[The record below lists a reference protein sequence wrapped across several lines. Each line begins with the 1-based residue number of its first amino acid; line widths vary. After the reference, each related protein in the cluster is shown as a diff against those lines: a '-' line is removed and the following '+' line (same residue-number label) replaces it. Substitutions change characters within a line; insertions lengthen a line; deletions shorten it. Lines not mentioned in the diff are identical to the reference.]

1 MSDGSTSG
9 SSDSSGSPG
18 APSPGATGAAGSK
31 RATAFILITIL
42 LDTIGFGIVAPVLPE
57 LIMEL
62 TGEGIGAAARYAG
75 WLFFAYG
82 LMQLFFAPII
92 GSLSD
97 RFGRRPVLLFSLAA
111 FGLDYILMGLAPT
124 LTWLFIGRI
133 LAGIFGATYATA
145 SAYVADVSP
154 AEERA
159 KNFGLIGATWGIGF
173 MIGPVVG
180 GLLGE
185 YGSRLPFF
193 VSAAVALL
201 NVVYGFF
208 VLPETLAK
216 EARRPF
222 VFTRANP
229 VGAIRQMRRYPVVIG
244 LFFSMMFYQV
254 AHDANPST
262 WTFFTMLKFGWSERD
277 VGLSMGAVGLM
288 MAIVQAGFIGVVL
301 ARLGERTAVVT
312 GYLLMALAYMG
323 FAYASQSWMMY
334 AFMIPFALGS
344 IVTPAI
350 RGILS
355 NQVPD
360 NAQGELQGAISSL
373 ISLASLVA
381 PIFMTQLFSYFTSDS
396 APFYFPGA
404 PFLAA
409 AVLVLI
415 STVVFLRV
423 MPNPTT
429 DDVVAEASEG

>member
-1 MSDGSTSG
+1 MSDRGA
-9 SSDSSGSPG
+9 SPDN
-18 APSPGATGAAGSK
+18 ATPGVGSK
-31 RATAFILITIL
+31 RATAFILVTIL

-62 TGEGIGAAARYAG
+62 TGEGIGAAARYGG

-82 LMQLFFAPII
+82 AMQLFFAPII

-97 RFGRRPVLLFSLAA
+97 RFGRRPVLLCSLTA
-111 FGLDYILMGLAPT
+111 FGLDYILMGVAPT

-133 LAGIFGATYATA
+133 LAGVFGATYATA

-154 AEERA
+154 PEERA

-193 VSAAVALL
+193 VSAAVVLI

-208 VLPETLAK
+208 VLPESLAQ
-216 EARRPF
+216 EDRRPF

-229 VGAIRQMRRYPVVIG
+229 IGAIRQMRSYPIVIG
-244 LFFSMMFYQV
+244 LFFSMVFYQI

-288 MAIVQAGFIGVVL
+288 MAVVQAGLIGVVL
-301 ARLGERTAVVT
+301 KHLGERNAVI
-312 GYLLMALAYMG
+312 GGCLLMTLSYFG
-323 FAYASQSWMMY
+323 FAYANESWMMY
-334 AFMIPFALGS
+334 AFMVPFALGS

-360 NAQGELQGAISSL
+360 NAQGELQGAISSV
-373 ISLASLVA
+373 ISLSSLVA
-381 PIFMTQLFSYFTSDS
+381 PIFMTQIFGYFTSDA
-396 APFYFPGA
+396 APIYFPGA
-404 PFLAA
+404 PFWAA
-409 AVLVLI
+409 GILVLI
-415 STVVFLRV
+415 SIAIFQHV
-423 MPNPTT
+423 MPSTTSEATPTQP
-429 DDVVAEASEG
+429 AEG

>member
-1 MSDGSTSG
+1 
-9 SSDSSGSPG
+9 
-18 APSPGATGAAGSK
+18 
-31 RATAFILITIL
+31 
-42 LDTIGFGIVAPVLPE
+42 
-57 LIMEL
+57 MEL
-62 TGEGIGAAARYAG
+62 TGEGIGAAARYGG
-75 WLFFAYG
+75 WLFFSYG
-82 LMQLFFAPII
+82 LMQLFFAPVI

-97 RFGRRPVLLFSLAA
+97 RFGRRPVLLCSLTA
-111 FGLDYILMGLAPT
+111 FGLDYILMGMAPT
-124 LTWLFIGRI
+124 LTWLFVGRI
-133 LAGIFGATYATA
+133 FAGIFGATYATA

-185 YGSRLPFF
+185 YGPRLPFF

-201 NVVYGFF
+201 NVAYGFV
-208 VLPETLAK
+208 VLPEPLAK
-216 EARRPF
+216 KDRRPF
-222 VFTRANP
+222 VLTRANP

-244 LFFSMMFYQV
+244 LFVSMVFYQI

-262 WTFFTMLKFGWSERD
+262 WTFFTMLKFNWSERD

-288 MAIVQAGFIGVVL
+288 MAIVQAGLVGMVL
-301 ARLGERTAVVT
+301 SRLGERTAVVG
-312 GYLLMALAYMG
+312 GYLLMATAYFG
-323 FAYASQSWMMY
+323 FAYASESWMMY

-373 ISLASLVA
+373 ISLSSLVA
-381 PIFMTQLFSYFTSDS
+381 PVLMTQLFGYFTSDT
-396 APFYFPGA
+396 AIVYFPGA

-409 AVLVLI
+409 GVLVLLSI
-415 STVVFLRV
+415 VVFQRV
-423 MPNPTT
+423 MPGAPRDELVT
-429 DDVVAEASEG
+429 EGVES